1 MYIYYFL
8 NICTDKKRNFVL
20 GLIMSEE
27 ESSLSVQDITV
38 FFDYDDPNP
47 DNISFSN
54 KITIRLSSYSHVLD
68 LKREIFKLLG
78 YSISSINLFFI
89 NTNGQ
94 LFDTDPISIIS
105 SPIHVII
112 KEAKQSTDDNYNYT
126 NNTIEQS
133 SDEEEENESDEYED
147 SFKCVHID
155 KNMELSLKND
165 NTKAQYLFH
174 KISPYNTINQYSN

>member
-1 MYIYYFL
+1 
-8 NICTDKKRNFVL
+8 
-20 GLIMSEE
+20 MSDE
-27 ESSLSVQDITV
+27 ESFSLSVKDITI
-38 FFDYDDPNP
+38 FFDYDDSNP

-54 KITIRLSSYSHVLD
+54 KMTLTLSSYSHVLD

-94 LFDTDPISIIS
+94 LFDPDPISVIS
-105 SPIHVII
+105 SPIHAVI
-112 KEAKQSTDDNYNYT
+112 KETPNPTDDNFNYT
-126 NNTIEQS
+126 NNAIEQS

-165 NTKAQYLFH
+165 NTKAQYLFR
-174 KISPYNTINQYSN
+174 KRSPYNTNSPYSY